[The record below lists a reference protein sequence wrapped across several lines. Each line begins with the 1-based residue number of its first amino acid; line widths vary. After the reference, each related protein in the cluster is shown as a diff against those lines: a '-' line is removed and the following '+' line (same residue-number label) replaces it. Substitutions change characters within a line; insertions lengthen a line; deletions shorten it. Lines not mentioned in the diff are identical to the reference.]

1 MGSFDDGADAGAGGG
16 PLKVDS
22 GVSVLLCG
30 RLGVVGGGMIGV
42 VDGGA
47 LAGKD
52 CVGVGGV
59 TVTDLVVTVAVAGA
73 AVKDCVG
80 VGGVTVA
87 DLVVTVAVAGA
98 AVTVAG
104 AGGIVSGAVAAG
116 AAGATTGAATMSSML
131 SMAGTGRGLI
141 SAETWKRSVFG
152 CMRIVCVN
160 CLEF

>member
-1 MGSFDDGADAGAGGG
+1 MGSFGDGADAGAGGG

-73 AVKDCVG
+73 AV
-80 VGGVTVA
+80 TV
-87 DLVVTVAVAGA
+87 
-98 AVTVAG
+98 